1 VNGER
6 RDTTREK
13 RNNKRAKK
21 GKFLQVFEFMAV
33 YALLVFCRLTPLK
46 VIHMVST
53 LLGNLCY
60 LFVPRRRSIAVEN
73 LRHAYTGE
81 RGEKEVKTIARKSC
95 ISFFLTFLET
105 SKFQSFLGPDLL
117 QGEMRKTSQN
127 LEELFQKAKRIH
139 EEANGCIFVTPHI
152 GNWELLPHVSAVVG
166 IPLVVIVR
174 PLDNTYLEKLI
185 YKKRAESGQLII
197 PKRNAMFA
205 LQKTLRQGKSVGMLP
220 DQSTMH
226 GIPVSFFGRKAT
238 TTPIPAILS
247 ITYGRPIVVVSCC
260 RSRDGYHF
268 EGVVSDPIW
277 PEAYESEKEEIFR
290 LTTEMNK
297 KMESIIRSYPEQY
310 LWMHNRWKTY
320 KHKKRIMLS

>member
-1 VNGER
+1 MNGEHR
-6 RDTTREK
+6 GTTREK
-13 RNNKRAKK
+13 RNSKRAKK
-21 GKFLQVFEFMAV
+21 GKVFQVFEFTAV

-46 VIHMVST
+46 IIHMVST
-53 LLGNLCY
+53 LLGNLFY
-60 LFVPRRRSIAVEN
+60 LLVSRRRSIAVEN

-81 RGEKEVKTIARKSC
+81 KDEKEVKTIARKSC
-95 ISFFLTFLET
+95 ISFFLTFLEI
-105 SKFQSFLGPDLL
+105 SKVQAFLRRGLL
-117 QGEMRKTSQN
+117 QEEMRKASQN

-139 EEANGCIFVTPHI
+139 EDSNGCIFVTPHI
-152 GNWELLPHVSAVVG
+152 GNWEFLPHVSSVVG
-166 IPLVVIVR
+166 IPLAVIVR
-174 PLDNTYLEKLI
+174 PLDNMYLEKLI
-185 YKKRAESGQLII
+185 YKKRADSGQLII
-197 PKRNAMFA
+197 PKRNAMFT

-220 DQSTMH
+220 DQSTMQ

-238 TTPIPAILS
+238 TTPVPAILS
-247 ITYGRPIVVVSCC
+247 ITYRRPIVVVACC

-297 KMESIIRSYPEQY
+297 KMESIIRTYPEQY

-320 KHKKRIMLS
+320 KHKKQIMIS